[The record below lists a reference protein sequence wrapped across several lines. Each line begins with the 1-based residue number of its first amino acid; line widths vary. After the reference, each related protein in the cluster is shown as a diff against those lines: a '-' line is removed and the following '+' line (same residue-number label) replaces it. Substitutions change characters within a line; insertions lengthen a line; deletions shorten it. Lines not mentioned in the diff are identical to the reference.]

1 VPRWRWT
8 DALLVGVALSWATPH
23 AWAFQTP
30 PAAPAASADGHTPR
44 LIPRTPAE
52 REQRFL
58 TQHRIILNVHVSD
71 ASGKPYHALNQG
83 DFTVYD
89 NAQARN
95 LVTFRSIE
103 GGAGGAHVILVLDAV
118 NNFTKQVHNFEK
130 EVERYLKEGDE
141 PLPLPVSIG
150 IFSGYSGYRIDA
162 GEPSRDRSAL
172 LAELKSRAADL
183 RATGCITQQNRPA
196 NMIGPYTAGAL
207 GSVRNYSPQE
217 LTCKNDRFVQSVSAL
232 SEFARKEVDVPGRV
246 ILVWLGPGWPML
258 TEKGFTPD
266 PPELKRN
273 FFERLVSLSTALR
286 EAQVTVDAVDSPDES
301 IDPQTP
307 GIHDY
312 EFFDGISSEDQV
324 SAAHMGLHPLAHQT
338 GGEIFAETRDVAG
351 QIREC
356 MADAESYYVLTFD
369 SPPAA
374 DFGEYHALAVK
385 VDKPGLDVRTNTL
398 YYAEQ

>member
-1 VPRWRWT
+1 MPMQKWT
-8 DALLVGVALSWATPH
+8 AGLIICVALGLASQARP
-23 AWAFQTP
+23 FQAP

-52 REQRFL
+52 REQRFVA
-58 TQHRIILNVHVSD
+58 QHRIILNVHVSD
-71 ASGKPYHALNQG
+71 ASGKPYPALNQA

-103 GGAGGAHVILVLDAV
+103 GAAGGAHVILVLDAL
-118 NNFTKQVHNFEK
+118 NNFTKPLRNFEK
-130 EVERYLKEGDE
+130 EIERYLKEGDE
-141 PLPLPVSIG
+141 PLPVPVSIG
-150 IFSGYSGYRIDA
+150 IFSGYRINV
-162 GEPSRDRSAL
+162 GEPSRERSAL
-172 LAELKSRAADL
+172 LTELKTRSADL
-183 RATGCITQQNRPA
+183 RATGCITQQDRPA
-196 NMIGPYTAGAL
+196 NMIEPYTAGTL
-207 GSVRNYSPQE
+207 GSIRNYSPQE
-217 LTCKNDRFVQSVSAL
+217 LACKNDRFVQSVNAL
-232 SEFARKEVDVPGRV
+232 SELARKEVDVPGRV

-258 TEKGFTPD
+258 TEKAFTPD

-273 FFERLVSLSTALR
+273 FFERVVSLSTALR
-286 EAQVTVDAVDSPDES
+286 EAQVTVDAVGSPDES

-307 GIHDY
+307 EIHDY
-312 EFFDGISSEDQV
+312 KFFAGISSEDQV

-338 GGEIFAETRDVAG
+338 GGKIFAETRNAAD
-351 QIREC
+351 QIRKC
-356 MADAESYYVLTFD
+356 IADAESYYVLTFE
-369 SPPAA
+369 SPPAS